1 MTNHRPDI
9 LQTAR
14 PCAHAVVCEFV
25 RAVVL
30 WAALALLASS
40 TTVHAQTAPATRQE
54 APSAAQPSL
63 RGTDAPP
70 EVVRQA
76 AERARHKAELESIE
90 KSIQDNAQL
99 RQKLDGEVEAV
110 RADRGRLNTSLIE
123 TADKLRATEQRMG
136 AIELRLAALEKN
148 ERAIRESL
156 SARRDLIAEVLAALQ
171 RMGRKP
177 PPAIFVRPDDIL
189 ASVRAAIA
197 LGAVMP
203 ELRAETQT
211 LANDLAALVR
221 L

>member
-1 MTNHRPDI
+1 M
-9 LQTAR
+9 
-14 PCAHAVVCEFV
+14 
-25 RAVVL
+25 
-30 WAALALLASS
+30 
-40 TTVHAQTAPATRQE
+40 
-54 APSAAQPSL
+54 
-63 RGTDAPP
+63 
-70 EVVRQA
+70 VRQS
-76 AERARHKAELESIE
+76 AERNRHKAELDAIEQSIR
-90 KSIQDNAQL
+90 DNAQL

-136 AIELRLAALEKN
+136 AIELRLAALENN

-221 L
+221 LKEGIAGERNRIAEEMRTLSEERLKLASFD